1 MLHAC
6 CRSSS
11 AAGMNGG
18 QSPEES
24 QGMASAWAQLIDAS
38 TPRGDRSPHLSC
50 KLLRW
55 KRCPAGV
62 HLQGLIA
69 ASGHSLNPSCPRRCG
84 QGRD

>member
-6 CRSSS
+6 CRSSN
-11 AAGMNGG
+11 AAGMDRG

-50 KLLRW
+50 ELLRW
-55 KRCPAGV
+55 EALCCLRSSARPDG
-62 HLQGLIA
+62 
-69 ASGHSLNPSCPRRCG
+69 SLWG
-84 QGRD
+84 TA